1 MRNVTQCVVFA
12 AALLAA
18 PAAMAQTSVEAFYKG
33 KQLILR
39 TGSSPGDGYDL
50 YGRLISRYIGK
61 HIPGN
66 PTIIVQYVP
75 GGGSLQLANQFGN
88 VTPRDGSVF
97 GLFNSGMTTSP
108 LLNPAAAQ
116 FDPRKFNYIGSPNRE
131 GHVLMAWHEG
141 PAKTYDDLFRT
152 EVLAGASAP
161 GSAPYEFPVVTNAL
175 VGTKMKI
182 ITGYGGSGETV
193 LAMQRGEIQ
202 VYPGMA
208 WVSAK
213 KVYGEL
219 IQQKKIL
226 ILGQYGMR
234 KHPDIQ
240 DVPLF
245 PVGDTEADRQLFE
258 LLYARQ
264 SFGRP
269 FAFPPD
275 VPKERIE
282 ALRKAMVEVTKDP
295 EFLAEA
301 KRQDADIS
309 LVTGEELQALAERLF
324 QTPPE
329 VLKRSQALLDP
340 NAVSASKK

>member
-1 MRNVTQCVVFA
+1 MSRKWMLAIALAFA
-12 AALLAA
+12 ASSAS
-18 PAAMAQTSVEAFYKG
+18 AQDSVEAFYKG

-50 YGRLISRYIGK
+50 YGRLVSRFIGK

-66 PTIIVQYVP
+66 PTIVTQYVP
-75 GGGSLQLANQFGN
+75 GGGSLALANQFGN
-88 VTPRDGSVF
+88 IAPRDGSVF
-97 GLFNSGMTTSP
+97 GLFSSGMATVP
-108 LLNPAAAQ
+108 LLSPSAAQ

-131 GHVLMAWHEG
+131 GHVFMAWHEG
-141 PAKTYDDLFRT
+141 PAKTYDDL
-152 EVLAGASAP
+152 LAKEIIIGATAP
-161 GSAPYEFPVVTNAL
+161 GSAPYDFPAVTNKI

-202 VYPGMA
+202 GYPGMA

-213 KVYGEL
+213 KVFGEL
-219 IQQKKIL
+219 IQKKQIL
-226 ILGQYGMR
+226 ILAQYGMQ
-234 KHPDIQ
+234 KHPDLQ

-245 PVGDTEADRQLFE
+245 PLGKTEADRQIFE
-258 LLYARQ
+258 VLYARE

-275 VPKERIE
+275 VPKERVD
-282 ALRKAMVEVTKDP
+282 ALRKAMAAVTKDP

-309 LVTGEELQALAERLF
+309 LVTGEELQELTVRLF
-324 QTPPE
+324 TTPPE
-329 VLKRSQALLDP
+329 ILNRVQAMLSP
-340 NAVSASKK
+340 EQAAAAKK